1 MRKVTWQRRGGQYSE
16 EPLIAL
22 DAPGPWKVTSDSG
35 EGGGERQRMCASMY
49 YALDTGVCVCARARV
64 GVWVCGCV
72 YMNVSDVYIVCANVS
87 VQSSI
92 HPSRHEFMHTSC
104 TFTYTYTCTFTQVL
118 HTGERGKGW
127 GLYAARPIREG
138 EYLGHYSGQV
148 VSH

>member
-1 MRKVTWQRRGGQYSE
+1 
-16 EPLIAL
+16 
-22 DAPGPWKVTSDSG
+22 
-35 EGGGERQRMCASMY
+35 MY
-49 YALDTGVCVCARARV
+49 YALDTGVCVCAR
-64 GVWVCGCV
+64 
-72 YMNVSDVYIVCANVS
+72 MNVSDVYIVCANVS